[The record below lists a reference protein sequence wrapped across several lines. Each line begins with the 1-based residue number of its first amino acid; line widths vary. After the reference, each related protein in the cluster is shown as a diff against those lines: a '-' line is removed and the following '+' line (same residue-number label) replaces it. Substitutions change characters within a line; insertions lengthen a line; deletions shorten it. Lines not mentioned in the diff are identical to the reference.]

1 MPKKNNNCSICGNRF
16 DTKISLGAHP
26 CADTFLKKQRTA
38 KMPQKERMRV
48 WNGDLKKMMSSV
60 NPTSRGCDPSPTI

>member
-1 MPKKNNNCSICGNRF
+1 V
-16 DTKISLGAHP
+16 
-26 CADTFLKKQRTA
+26 ADGLDRPRVRRLAALATIL
-38 KMPQKERMRV
+38 V